1 MLLTEVTQQEYNLE
15 KIKKI
20 EGTPISD
27 INGKGNEVFDG
38 SFNTVYV
45 SEAE

>member
-1 MLLTEVTQQEYNLE
+1 MLVATETDIKVSIPMLLTEITQQEYNLE

-27 INGKGNEVFDG
+27 TNGKGN
-38 SFNTVYV
+38 
-45 SEAE
+45 